1 MKTISSFFF
10 FTSDRS
16 FILFLRNINN
26 LLMIYDFMGKFSRSW
41 QLMKTSLGV
50 LRKDKEIM
58 IFPILSFISCAVI
71 LLSFFTGFWF
81 LGLSS
86 FESSGWIWV
95 IGMFLI
101 YFVLFFIVIFFNTAI
116 IACANI
122 RLNGGDPTVSDGL
135 RIASQNIG
143 RILIWALIS
152 ATIGMILQAIRE
164 RGGWV
169 GKIIAGIIG
178 IAWTYVTFFI
188 IPVLIY
194 EKKGI
199 GTSIRRS
206 ASLFKQTWG
215 ETIIG
220 SFGFGV
226 IFVLLA
232 LLGILPIV
240 FGFLY
245 GSTTSIVVGF
255 IIAFVYW
262 ACIGVVASAT
272 NGIYV
277 AALYQYATKKQLPSE
292 FDASLIPPTIP
303 GF

>member
-1 MKTISSFFF
+1 
-10 FTSDRS
+10 
-16 FILFLRNINN
+16 
-26 LLMIYDFMGKFSRSW
+26 MGKISRSW

-58 IFPILSFISCAVI
+58 IFPVLSFIACVI
-71 LLSFFTGFWF
+71 ILVSFFTGFWF
-81 LGLSS
+81 LGLPSS
-86 FESSGWIWV
+86 DSLSWLWIVV
-95 IGMFLI
+95 IFLI
-101 YFVLFFIVIFFNTAI
+101 YLFLYFIVIFFNTAI

-135 RIASQNIG
+135 RIASQNIS
-143 RILIWALIS
+143 RIFIWALIS
-152 ATIGMILQAIRE
+152 ATIGVILQAIRQ

-169 GKIIAGIIG
+169 GKLIAGVFG

-194 EKKGI
+194 EKKG
-199 GTSIRRS
+199 TASSIRRS

-220 SFGFGV
+220 TIGFGV
-226 IFVLLA
+226 IFFVLA
-232 LLGILPIV
+232 LLGIVPILLGGLIGTTISIV
-240 FGFLY
+240 IGVILAFLY
-245 GSTTSIVVGF
+245 
-255 IIAFVYW
+255 W
-262 ACIGVVASAT
+262 AILGVVASAT

-277 AALYQYATKKQLPSE
+277 AAMYHFATKKQLPPDY
-292 FDASLIPPTIP
+292 DASLIPQTIQ

>member
-1 MKTISSFFF
+1 
-10 FTSDRS
+10 
-16 FILFLRNINN
+16 
-26 LLMIYDFMGKFSRSW
+26 MGKFSRSW

-58 IFPILSFISCAVI
+58 IFPVLSFIACAII
-71 LLSFFTGFWF
+71 LVSFFTGFWF
-81 LGLSS
+81 LGFPSS
-86 FESSGWIWV
+86 DSISWPLIV
-95 IGMFLI
+95 GMFFI
-101 YFVLFFIVIFFNTAI
+101 YFFLFFIVIFFNTAI

-143 RILIWALIS
+143 RILIWAFIS
-152 ATIGMILQAIRE
+152 ATIGIILQVIRQ

-169 GKIIAGIIG
+169 GKLIAGVFG

-188 IPVLIY
+188 IPVLIF

-199 GTSIRRS
+199 ASSIRRS

-220 SFGFGV
+220 TFGFGIV
-226 IFVLLA
+226 FVLLG
-232 LLGILPIV
+232 LLGILPIILGYV
-240 FGFLY
+240 LGGTTGLIIGF
-245 GSTTSIVVGF
+245 V
-255 IIAFVYW
+255 IAFFYW
-262 ACIGVVASAT
+262 AFIGVVASAT

-292 FDASLIPPTIP
+292 FDASLIPPTVP

>member
-1 MKTISSFFF
+1 
-10 FTSDRS
+10 
-16 FILFLRNINN
+16 
-26 LLMIYDFMGKFSRSW
+26 MGKVSNSW

-58 IFPILSFISCAVI
+58 IFPVLSFAACAII
-71 LLSFFTGFWF
+71 LLSFFVGFWF
-81 LGLSS
+81 LGLPSINS
-86 FESSGWIWV
+86 IWWPWVVV
-95 IGMFLI
+95 IICI
-101 YFVLFFIVIFFNTAI
+101 YFFLFFIVIFFNTAI

-122 RLNGGDPTVSDGL
+122 RLNGGDPTVPDGL
-135 RIASQNIG
+135 RIASENIG

-164 RGGWV
+164 RAGWA
-169 GKIIAGIIG
+169 GKLIAGVIG

-188 IPVLIY
+188 IPVIIY

-199 GTSIRRS
+199 APSIRRS

-220 SFGFGV
+220 TFGFGI

-232 LLGILPIV
+232 LLGILPIILGV
-240 FGFLY
+240 YIGGTVGL
-245 GSTTSIVVGF
+245 VVGF
-255 IIAFVYW
+255 IIALFYW
-262 ACIGVVASAT
+262 AIIGVIASAV

-277 AALYQYATKKQLPSE
+277 AAMYQFATKKQLPSE
-292 FDASLIPPTIP
+292 FDASLIPRPIS

>member
-1 MKTISSFFF
+1 MQ
-10 FTSDRS
+10 TSGWLW
-16 FILFLRNINN
+16 FV
-26 LLMIYDFMGKFSRSW
+26 LMI
-41 QLMKTSLGV
+41 
-50 LRKDKEIM
+50 
-58 IFPILSFISCAVI
+58 P
-71 LLSFFTGFWF
+71 
-81 LGLSS
+81 
-86 FESSGWIWV
+86 
-95 IGMFLI
+95 I

-135 RIASQNIG
+135 RIATENIG

-164 RGGWV
+164 RAGWA

-178 IAWTYVTFFI
+178 FAWTYVTFFI

-199 GTSIRRS
+199 APSIRRS

-220 SFGFGV
+220 SFGFGI

-232 LLGILPIV
+232 LLGVIPIV
-240 FGFLY
+240 LGVIM
-245 GSTTSIVVGF
+245 GSTISFIIGL
-255 IIAFVYW
+255 IIAFFYW
-262 ACIGVVASAT
+262 AIIGVVASAT

-292 FDASLIPPTIP
+292 FDASLIPPPVP
-303 GF
+303 GFSQ

>member
-1 MKTISSFFF
+1 
-10 FTSDRS
+10 
-16 FILFLRNINN
+16 
-26 LLMIYDFMGKFSRSW
+26 
-41 QLMKTSLGV
+41 MKTSLGV

-58 IFPILSFISCAVI
+58 IFPVLSFLACAII
-71 LLSFFTGFWF
+71 LVSFFVGFWF
-81 LGLSS
+81 LGLPS
-86 FESSGWIWV
+86 FETNQWLWV
-95 IGMFLI
+95 ISMFLI

-122 RLNGGDPTVSDGL
+122 RLNGGDPTVADGL
-135 RIASQNIG
+135 RIATQNIG

-169 GKIIAGIIG
+169 GKIVAGIFG

-199 GTSIRRS
+199 GSSIRRS

-215 ETIIG
+215 ETLIG
-220 SFGFGV
+220 SFGFGI
-226 IFVLLA
+226 IFFLLA
-232 LLGILPIV
+232 LLGVLPIIL
-240 FGFLY
+240 GYLL
-245 GSTTSIVVGF
+245 GSITGLIVGIV
-255 IIAFVYW
+255 IAFFYW
-262 ACIGVVASAT
+262 AFIGVVASAT

-277 AALYQYATKKQLPSE
+277 AALYQFATKKQLPQD
-292 FDASLIPPTIP
+292 FDTSLIPPAIH
-303 GF
+303 GY

>member
-1 MKTISSFFF
+1 
-10 FTSDRS
+10 
-16 FILFLRNINN
+16 
-26 LLMIYDFMGKFSRSW
+26 MGKLDHSW

-58 IFPILSFISCAVI
+58 IFPVISFIACAII
-71 LLSFFTGFWF
+71 LASFFTGFWF
-81 LGLSS
+81 LGLPSIDS
-86 FESSGWIWV
+86 TQWLWV
-95 IGMFLI
+95 VGMFLI
-101 YFVLFFIVIFFNTAI
+101 YFFLFFIVIFFNTAL

-143 RILIWALIS
+143 RIFIWALIS
-152 ATIGMILQAIRE
+152 ATIGVILQAIRE

-169 GKIIAGIIG
+169 GKLIAGIIG

-199 GTSIRRS
+199 ASSIRRS

-220 SFGFGV
+220 TFGFGI

-240 FGFLY
+240 LGYIL
-245 GSTTSIVVGF
+245 GGTTGLIIGF
-255 IIAFVYW
+255 IIAFFYW
-262 ACIGVVASAT
+262 AFIGVVASAT

-292 FDASLIPPTIP
+292 FDASLIPPP
-303 GF
+303 VQGF

>member
-1 MKTISSFFF
+1 
-10 FTSDRS
+10 
-16 FILFLRNINN
+16 
-26 LLMIYDFMGKFSRSW
+26 MGKFGTSW
-41 QLMKTSLGV
+41 QLMKTSLRV

-58 IFPILSFISCAVI
+58 IFPVLSFVACIII
-71 LLSFFTGFWF
+71 LLSFFAGFWF
-81 LGLSS
+81 IGIPSMKTIPWL
-86 FESSGWIWV
+86 WIV
-95 IGMFLI
+95 VMVFI
-101 YFVLFFIVIFFNTAI
+101 YFILFFIVIFFNTAI

-143 RILIWALIS
+143 RILLWALIS

-164 RGGWV
+164 RGGW
-169 GKIIAGIIG
+169 AGRIVAGVFG
-178 IAWTYVTFFI
+178 IAWTYITFFI

-199 GTSIRRS
+199 GSSIRRS

-220 SFGFGV
+220 TLGFGV
-226 IFVLLA
+226 VFFVLA
-232 LLGILPIV
+232 LLGTIPIV
-240 FGFLY
+240 LGAYL
-245 GSTTSIVVGF
+245 GSTLSIVVGF
-255 IIAFVYW
+255 ILAFFYW
-262 ACIGVVASAT
+262 AIIGVVASAT

-277 AALYQYATKKQLPSE
+277 AAMYHYATKKQLPAD
-292 FDASLIPPTIP
+292 FDSSLIPQTIH

>member
-1 MKTISSFFF
+1 
-10 FTSDRS
+10 
-16 FILFLRNINN
+16 
-26 LLMIYDFMGKFSRSW
+26 MGKLGNSW
-41 QLMKTSLGV
+41 RLMKTSLGV

-58 IFPILSFISCAVI
+58 IFPVLSFLACAVI
-71 LLSFFTGFWF
+71 LVSFFVGFWF
-81 LGLSS
+81 LGLPS
-86 FESSGWIWV
+86 FETNQWLWV
-95 IGMFLI
+95 ISMFLI

-169 GKIIAGIIG
+169 GKIVAGIFG

-199 GTSIRRS
+199 GSSIRRS
-206 ASLFKQTWG
+206 ASLFTQTWG
-215 ETIIG
+215 ETLIG
-220 SFGFGV
+220 SFGFGI
-226 IFVLLA
+226 IFFLLA
-232 LLGILPIV
+232 LLGVLPIV
-240 FGFLY
+240 LGYLL
-245 GSTTSIVVGF
+245 GSITGLIVGIV
-255 IIAFVYW
+255 IAFFYW
-262 ACIGVVASAT
+262 AFIGVVASAT

-277 AALYQYATKKQLPSE
+277 AALYQFATKKQLPQD
-292 FDASLIPPTIP
+292 FDASLIPPAIH
-303 GF
+303 GY

>member
-1 MKTISSFFF
+1 
-10 FTSDRS
+10 
-16 FILFLRNINN
+16 
-26 LLMIYDFMGKFSRSW
+26 MGKFSNSW

-58 IFPILSFISCAVI
+58 IFPVLSFIACA
-71 LLSFFTGFWF
+71 LLLVSFFTGFWF
-81 LGLSS
+81 LGLPSITTS
-86 FESSGWIWV
+86 WWLWV
-95 IGMFLI
+95 VSVILI

-135 RIASQNIG
+135 RIATENIG
-143 RILIWALIS
+143 RILLWAIIS

-164 RGGWV
+164 RAGWV
-169 GKIIAGIIG
+169 GKIVAGVLG
-178 IAWTYVTFFI
+178 IAWAYVTFFI

-199 GTSIRRS
+199 APSIRRS

-215 ETIIG
+215 ETVIG
-220 SFGFGV
+220 TFGFGI

-232 LLGILPIV
+232 LLGLLPIIL
-240 FGFLY
+240 GFYL
-245 GSTTSIVVGF
+245 GSSVSIISGV
-255 IIAFVYW
+255 IIAFFYW
-262 ACIGVVASAT
+262 AIIGVVASAT

-277 AALYQYATKKQLPSE
+277 AAMYQFATKKQLPAD
-292 FDASLIPPTIP
+292 FDTSLIPPPIA

>member
-1 MKTISSFFF
+1 
-10 FTSDRS
+10 
-16 FILFLRNINN
+16 
-26 LLMIYDFMGKFSRSW
+26 MGKFGNSW

-58 IFPILSFISCAVI
+58 IFPILSFVACAII
-71 LLSFFTGFWF
+71 LLSFFAGFWF
-81 LGLSS
+81 LGLPSIDTTP
-86 FESSGWIWV
+86 WLWV
-95 IGMFLI
+95 VVMFLI

-164 RGGWV
+164 KGGWI
-169 GKIIAGIIG
+169 GRIIAGVFG

-199 GTSIRRS
+199 GSSIRRS

-220 SFGFGV
+220 SIGFGV
-226 IFVLLA
+226 VFFALA
-232 LLGILPIV
+232 LLGVLPIILGV
-240 FGFLY
+240 YL
-245 GSTTSIVVGF
+245 GSTASIVIGF
-255 IIAFVYW
+255 ILAFFYW
-262 ACIGVVASAT
+262 AIIGVVASAT

-277 AALYQYATKKQLPSE
+277 AAMYHYATTKQLPSE
-292 FDASLIPPTIP
+292 FDASLIPKTIQ

>member
-1 MKTISSFFF
+1 MQW
-10 FTSDRS
+10 
-16 FILFLRNINN
+16 L
-26 LLMIYDFMGKFSRSW
+26 W
-41 QLMKTSLGV
+41 V
-50 LRKDKEIM
+50 V
-58 IFPILSFISCAVI
+58 AVI
-71 LLSFFTGFWF
+71 F
-81 LGLSS
+81 
-86 FESSGWIWV
+86 
-95 IGMFLI
+95 I

-135 RIASQNIG
+135 RIAFQNIG

-164 RGGWV
+164 RAGWV
-169 GKIIAGIIG
+169 GKIVAGIIG

-199 GTSIRRS
+199 GSSIRRS

-220 SFGFGV
+220 SFGFGI
-226 IFVLLA
+226 IFFLLA
-232 LLGILPIV
+232 LLGILPIIL
-240 FGFLY
+240 GYIL
-245 GSTTSIVVGF
+245 GGTTGLIVGF
-255 IIAFVYW
+255 IIAFFYW
-262 ACIGVVASAT
+262 AFIGVVASAT

-277 AALYQYATKKQLPSE
+277 AALYQFATKKQLPSE

>member
-1 MKTISSFFF
+1 
-10 FTSDRS
+10 
-16 FILFLRNINN
+16 
-26 LLMIYDFMGKFSRSW
+26 MGKLGNSW

-58 IFPILSFISCAVI
+58 IFPVLSFIACMII
-71 LLSFFTGFWF
+71 LLSFFAGFWF
-81 LGLSS
+81 LGGFSMDTSS
-86 FESSGWIWV
+86 PWLWV
-95 IGMFLI
+95 VVMFLL

-169 GKIIAGIIG
+169 GKIIAGVFG

-194 EKKGI
+194 EKKGVAS
-199 GTSIRRS
+199 SIRRS

-215 ETIIG
+215 ETLIG
-220 SFGFGV
+220 SFGFGIV
-226 IFVLLA
+226 FFLLA
-232 LLGILPIV
+232 LLGILPIIL
-240 FGFLY
+240 GYFL
-245 GSTTSIVVGF
+245 GETTGVIIGV
-255 IIAFVYW
+255 IIAFFYW
-262 ACIGVVASAT
+262 AFIGVVASAT

-277 AALYQYATKKQLPSE
+277 AALYQFATKKQLPPE
-292 FDASLIPPTIP
+292 FDASLIPQTVQ

>member
-1 MKTISSFFF
+1 
-10 FTSDRS
+10 
-16 FILFLRNINN
+16 
-26 LLMIYDFMGKFSRSW
+26 MGKFGRSW
-41 QLMKTSLGV
+41 QLMKTSIGV

-58 IFPILSFISCAVI
+58 LFPVFSFIACVII

-81 LGLSS
+81 LGGISS
-86 FESSGWIWV
+86 SSSPVIWGAAV
-95 IGMFLI
+95 ILM
-101 YFVLFFIVIFFNTAI
+101 YFILFFIVIFFNTAI

-122 RLNGGDPTVSDGL
+122 RLEGGDPTVSDGL

-143 RILIWALIS
+143 RILIWAIIS
-152 ATIGMILQAIRE
+152 ATVGMILQAIRE

-169 GKIIAGIIG
+169 GRIIAGVFG

-199 GTSIRRS
+199 ASSIRRS

-220 SFGFGV
+220 SFGFGI
-226 IFVLLA
+226 IFFLLA
-232 LLGILPIV
+232 LLGILPIIL
-240 FGFLY
+240 GYFL
-245 GSTTSIVVGF
+245 GGITGGIIGL
-255 IIAFVYW
+255 IIAFFYW
-262 ACIGVVASAT
+262 AFIGVVASAT

-277 AALYQYATKKQLPSE
+277 AALYQYATKKKLPSG
-292 FDASLIPPTIP
+292 FDASLIPPTVS
-303 GF
+303 GFEKNQPY

>member
-1 MKTISSFFF
+1 
-10 FTSDRS
+10 
-16 FILFLRNINN
+16 
-26 LLMIYDFMGKFSRSW
+26 MGKFGTSW

-58 IFPILSFISCAVI
+58 IFPVLSFFACVLI
-71 LLSFFTGFWF
+71 LLSFFVGFWF
-81 LGLSS
+81 LGVPSINTSPWL
-86 FESSGWIWV
+86 WV
-95 IGMFLI
+95 VAMILI

-143 RILIWALIS
+143 RILLWAIIS

-164 RGGWV
+164 KGGWI
-169 GKIIAGIIG
+169 GRIIAGVFG

-194 EKKGI
+194 EKKGM
-199 GTSIRRS
+199 GSSIRRS

-220 SFGFGV
+220 TIGFGV
-226 IFVLLA
+226 VFFALA
-232 LLGILPIV
+232 LVGIVPVIIGVYL
-240 FGFLY
+240 
-245 GSTTSIVVGF
+245 GSTISIVTGVVLALF
-255 IIAFVYW
+255 YW
-262 ACIGVVASAT
+262 AIIGIVASAT

-277 AALYQYATKKQLPSE
+277 AAMYHYATKKQLPSD
-292 FDASLIPPTIP
+292 FDASLIPQTIQ

>member
-1 MKTISSFFF
+1 
-10 FTSDRS
+10 
-16 FILFLRNINN
+16 
-26 LLMIYDFMGKFSRSW
+26 MGKFGRSW

-58 IFPILSFISCAVI
+58 IFPVLSFIACVI
-71 LLSFFTGFWF
+71 ILVSFFTGFWF
-81 LGLSS
+81 LGLPSS
-86 FESSGWIWV
+86 DSLSWLWIVV
-95 IGMFLI
+95 IFLI
-101 YFVLFFIVIFFNTAI
+101 YLFLYFIVIFFNTAI

-143 RILIWALIS
+143 RIFIWALIS
-152 ATIGMILQAIRE
+152 ATIGVILQAIRQ

-169 GKIIAGIIG
+169 GKLIAGVFG

-194 EKKGI
+194 EKKG
-199 GTSIRRS
+199 TASSIRRS

-220 SFGFGV
+220 TFGFGIV
-226 IFVLLA
+226 FVLLA
-232 LLGILPIV
+232 LLGILPVILGGV
-240 FGFLY
+240 LG
-245 GSTTSIVVGF
+245 GTTGL
-255 IIAFVYW
+255 IIGLIISFFYW
-262 ACIGVVASAT
+262 AFIGVVASAT

-292 FDASLIPPTIP
+292 FDVSLIPPTVP

>member
-1 MKTISSFFF
+1 
-10 FTSDRS
+10 
-16 FILFLRNINN
+16 
-26 LLMIYDFMGKFSRSW
+26 
-41 QLMKTSLGV
+41 
-50 LRKDKEIM
+50 
-58 IFPILSFISCAVI
+58 
-71 LLSFFTGFWF
+71 
-81 LGLSS
+81 LGLPSIDTTP
-86 FESSGWIWV
+86 WLWV
-95 IGMFLI
+95 VVMFLI

-164 RGGWV
+164 KGGWI
-169 GKIIAGIIG
+169 GRIIAGVFG

-199 GTSIRRS
+199 GSSIRRS

-220 SFGFGV
+220 SIGFGV
-226 IFVLLA
+226 VFFALA
-232 LLGILPIV
+232 LLGVLPIILGV
-240 FGFLY
+240 YL
-245 GSTTSIVVGF
+245 GSTASIVIGF
-255 IIAFVYW
+255 ILAFFYW
-262 ACIGVVASAT
+262 AIIGVVASAT

-277 AALYQYATKKQLPSE
+277 AAMYHYATTKQLPSE
-292 FDASLIPPTIP
+292 FDASLIPKTIQ